1 MESGTEGLI
10 PIGNE
15 PQTGTSL
22 EVEDIYNRIETL
34 SSAGKAQL
42 IHKLITTLTVD
53 EIANI
58 LDEISTRLRNSSR
71 K

>member
-10 PIGNE
+10 PLGNE

-22 EVEDIYNRIETL
+22 EVEDIYDSIKTL

-42 IHKLITTLTVD
+42 IHRLITTLTVD
-53 EIANI
+53 EMADI
-58 LDEISTRLRNSSR
+58 LDKIAIRLRNASSQ
-71 K
+71 